1 MSSLSVHLQ
10 GVRCGELSASSN
22 SSLAFT
28 YDESYVAGGGAP
40 LSASLPLAS
49 LPYDDDAC
57 RPFFDWLLPEG
68 PVRAEV
74 ARRAGTSDRNTFALL
89 KAYGQ
94 ECAGAVQF
102 GDASDTPGT
111 VQWLDHD
118 KVAQRLGLL
127 TSFPYLADSS
137 DDVRLSLGGAQEKA
151 LVVIDGNRT
160 GLPLGSMPSTHLLK
174 PAIPGYPNSVVGEFI
189 GMRLAAGIGIPTSSV
204 DLRRYDEHVVLLVER
219 FDRLRDSVGQST
231 RLHHETLGQA
241 LATPVVLK
249 YESDG
254 GPGLRHVGEVIRKTS
269 AMPARDLLS
278 LLDTVVFNFLI
289 GNHDAHVG
297 NFGLLYAPDG
307 HSARLSPAYDLVP
320 VSTIMGRASKK
331 LAMKL
336 GGEYRADYV
345 HARHIEQLAAD
356 LGLAGRA
363 ASRRV
368 QTVAENL
375 HEFVLQARSTLREE
389 LQAVQL
395 EEAAMNTFDHLAA
408 LISKR
413 ARQLRSR

>member
-1 MSSLSVHLQ
+1 VSSLAVHLH
-10 GVRCGELSASSN
+10 GVRCGELVASST
-22 SSLAFT
+22 SSLAFA
-28 YDESYVAGGGAP
+28 YDESYIADGGAP
-40 LSASLPLAS
+40 LSASLPLTS
-49 LPYDDDAC
+49 LPYDDDVC

-102 GDASDTPGT
+102 GDLSDTPGS
-111 VQWLDHD
+111 VQWLDDD
-118 KVAQRLGLL
+118 KVAQRLGSLA
-127 TSFPYLADSS
+127 SFPYLADSS

-151 LVVIDGNRT
+151 LVVVDGSRT

-189 GMRLAAGIGIPTSSV
+189 AMRLAAGIGIPTSAV
-204 DLRRYDEHVVLLVER
+204 ALRRFDEHVVLLVER
-219 FDRLRDSVGQST
+219 FDRLHDSVGASA

-254 GPGLRHVGEVIRKTS
+254 GPGLGQVGELIRRTT

-278 LLDTVVFNFLI
+278 LLDTVVFNFLV
-289 GNHDAHVG
+289 GNNDAHIG
-297 NFGLLYAPDG
+297 NFGLLYSPDG

-331 LAMKL
+331 LAMKF

-345 HARHIEQLAAD
+345 HTRHVEQLAAD
-356 LGLAGRA
+356 LGLAARA

-368 QTVAENL
+368 QSVAENL
-375 HEFVLQARSTLREE
+375 QEFVLQSRSTLIDE
-389 LQAVQL
+389 LKAVQL
-395 EEAAMNTFDHLAA
+395 EEAALDMFDHLSA
-408 LISKR
+408 LIGKR
-413 ARQLRSR
+413 ARQLHRE